1 MNIINEEVEIKKKL
15 NKYNNRD
22 LKSNTSKN
30 FNSEVL
36 FL

>member
-15 NKYNNRD
+15 NKHNNRD